1 VLFSSWTFS
10 QLFGQTANYDLY
22 RRKYALAYDTRNS
35 VASAVANGQMTLQGE
50 DAKATVVSLRSR
62 SGVAELILFIDGR
75 MRQVTN
81 PEISGE
87 TGFVESAA
95 ERLGRLG
102 GYGPPSA
109 PAAMPMAPSPNP

>member
-1 VLFSSWTFS
+1 M
-10 QLFGQTANYDLY
+10 
-22 RRKYALAYDTRNS
+22 
-35 VASAVANGQMTLQGE
+35 ASAVANGQMTLQG
-50 DAKATVVSLRSR
+50 DQAKPAVVNLRSR
-62 SGVAELILFIDGR
+62 SGMAELILFIDGR

-87 TGFVESAA
+87 SGFAESAA
-95 ERLGRLG
+95 ERFGRLG